1 MIGTI
6 HTDNEDEPRVERP
19 VRKTKPSAILLQHSE
34 QAALPSQQKAISD
47 FRAAEAAKH
56 AAECDLAIAAARTRP
71 HTRSPSQDSSPAPAE
86 PPAASAS
93 RVTDTSKRAQVEE
106 ADDED
111 ADEEHENAQIN
122 PRPSKGV
129 HNNINV
135 TYLG

>member
-19 VRKTKPSAILLQHSE
+19 VRKTKPSAILLQHSK

-47 FRAAEAAKH
+47 FRAAEAAKC
-56 AAECDLAIAAARTRP
+56 AAERDLAIAAAHTRP

-122 PRPSKGV
+122 PQLLKG
-129 HNNINV
+129 
-135 TYLG
+135 